1 MERLLSQMPFI
12 VISRENLLAANDMLD
27 REQKGE
33 LLEMIIDTVLN
44 DGNPKGESKCVNGVY
59 NQFMSVSER
68 KAASYFG
75 RKEHMDE
82 VNEQKKKGKKT
93 EEPQVSTYSDTPP
106 SQEAATYYPPVPDDE
121 ARDFPTQEDKEE
133 WYATLIPDGHPNR
146 KDKFNKEWSYYFT
159 SRTEAAKKA
168 EAYLAKNKIHV
179 SLM

>member
-44 DGNPKGESKCVNGVY
+44 DGNPQGENKCVNGVY
-59 NQFMSVSER
+59 NQFMSVIER

-82 VNEQKKKGKKT
+82 VNEQKKKNK
-93 EEPQVSTYSDTPP
+93 EQEPQVSTYTEVP
-106 SQEAATYYPPVPDDE
+106 QEPDPATVFRTIDDICVYLNSE
-121 ARDFPTQEDKEE
+121 KKKGQ
-133 WYATLIPDGHPNR
+133 
-146 KDKFNKEWSYYFT
+146 YYFD
-159 SRTEAAKKA
+159 REI
-168 EAYLAKNKIHV
+168 NKICRDYNLV
-179 SLM
+179 FESVLSRYNEMYG

>member
-1 MERLLSQMPFI
+1 MKKLSELPF
-12 VISRENLLAANDMLD
+12 VDISRENLQAANDMLD

-33 LLEMIIDTVLN
+33 LLEMIIDAVLN
-44 DGNPKGESKCVNGVY
+44 DGFPSSEDRYVKGVF
-59 NQFMSVSER
+59 NQFMSVIER
-68 KAASYFG
+68 KAAG
-75 RKEHMDE
+75 CAKRLETLDKI
-82 VNEQKKKGKKT
+82 NEEKKKKGQ
-93 EEPQVSTYSDTPP
+93 EPLLTTYDGTPLPPP